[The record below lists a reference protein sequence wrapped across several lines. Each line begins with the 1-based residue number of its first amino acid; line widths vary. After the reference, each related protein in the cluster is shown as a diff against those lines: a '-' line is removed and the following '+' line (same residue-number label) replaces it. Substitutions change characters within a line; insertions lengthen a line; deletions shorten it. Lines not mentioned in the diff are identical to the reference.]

1 MPFPS
6 KIKASLI
13 GRKRHMK
20 NAGLYET
27 HVSTKNLSNAIRF
40 YQELQ
45 LELAYTVEERGAAFF
60 WLGDPSRKEQMLGIW
75 EVPEDRFTPSHFAFS
90 VSLKE
95 LLEVPDYLAR
105 KGIDLSPSFGLD
117 ASEPVVHPWMPS
129 ASFYFKDLD
138 GNSLEYIAVLE
149 QEPNDGLKPMH
160 LSKWIELN
168 YSLAR

>member
-1 MPFPS
+1 
-6 KIKASLI
+6 
-13 GRKRHMK
+13 MK

-27 HVSTKNLSNAIRF
+27 HVSTKNLSNAVQF

-45 LELAYTVEERGAAFF
+45 LELAYTVEERRAAFF

-90 VSLKE
+90 VSLND
-95 LLEVPDYLAR
+95 LLEVPAYLAR
-105 KGIDLSPSFGLD
+105 KGIELSPSFGLD
-117 ASEPVVHPWMPS
+117 ASEPIVHPWMPA

-138 GNSLEYIAVLE
+138 GNSLEYIAVLD
-149 QEPNDGLKPMH
+149 QEPKQDLPALH

-168 YSLAR
+168 NSLVR

>member
-1 MPFPS
+1 
-6 KIKASLI
+6 
-13 GRKRHMK
+13 MK

-27 HVSTKNLSNAIRF
+27 HVSTKNLSNAIKF

-45 LELAYTVEERGAAFF
+45 LELAYTVEERRAAFF

-90 VSLKE
+90 VSLND
-95 LLEVPDYLAR
+95 LLEVPEYLAR

-117 ASEPVVHPWMPS
+117 ASEPVVHPWMPA

-138 GNSLEYIAVLE
+138 GNSLEYIAVLD
-149 QEPNDGLKPMH
+149 QEPKQDLPALH
-160 LSKWIELN
+160 LSKWMELN
-168 YSLAR
+168 NSLVR